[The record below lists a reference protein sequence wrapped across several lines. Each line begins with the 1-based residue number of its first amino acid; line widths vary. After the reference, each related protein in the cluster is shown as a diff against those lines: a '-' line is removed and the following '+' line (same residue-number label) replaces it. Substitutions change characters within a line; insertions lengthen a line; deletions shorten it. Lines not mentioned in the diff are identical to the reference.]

1 MVPLYL
7 NASSA
12 PASVH
17 LYINICRSSCNN
29 NIHPPMEMRVKSFD
43 DWTQQIC
50 SRAYQ
55 IFIALFMS
63 ETYINQTF
71 SFGSRS
77 VIN

>member
-17 LYINICRSSCNN
+17 CNN
-29 NIHPPMEMRVKSFD
+29 NIHPPMKMRVKSFD

-63 ETYINQTF
+63 RHILTKPFLLDRDQ
-71 SFGSRS
+71 
-77 VIN
+77 